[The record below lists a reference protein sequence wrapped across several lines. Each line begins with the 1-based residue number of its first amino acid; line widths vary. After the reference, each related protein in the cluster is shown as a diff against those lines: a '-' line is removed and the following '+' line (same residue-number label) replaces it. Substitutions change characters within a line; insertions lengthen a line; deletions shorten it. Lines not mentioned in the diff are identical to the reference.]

1 MKFAIFPENISR
13 WLSSKSSRSNQFT
26 LSQKNIYIFPSK
38 IGFAFVL
45 LIVLML
51 LTAINYQNSLIY
63 LFTFFLS
70 AIFFISIWLCF
81 LNMNGL
87 CVSSFRVLEC
97 FEGELCAYAIEIT
110 SAAKPA
116 LGLRFGVDKH
126 SLNEVSVSKDTK
138 SAHNLLLPANRR
150 GLHTLDRLRIES
162 LFPFGF
168 IIAWTWLKLDSKVLV
183 FPKPVEGSRSQGG
196 QSDYSKGNAQFVSED
211 LTELKAY
218 QHGDSAL
225 RIVWKQLA
233 AKDQLIIR
241 SHDQGAYDCTWLSWD
256 LYDVSSIEKKLQH
269 LCFDILDFHR
279 KQQVYGL
286 DIPGAVI
293 TPSKGEQHKHKCL
306 KALAL
311 FGLGAESDQNDK
323 T

>member
-1 MKFAIFPENISR
+1 MKLSVFPENISR
-13 WLSSKSSRSNQFT
+13 WLSSRSARSNQFT

-38 IGFAFVL
+38 TGFAFVL

-51 LTAINYQNSLIY
+51 LTAINYQSSLIY
-63 LFTFFLS
+63 LFTFFLG

-97 FEGELCAYAIEIT
+97 FEGELCTYELEII

-116 LGLRFGVDKH
+116 LGLKFGVDKR

-138 SAHNLLLPANRR
+138 SVHNILLPANKR

-183 FPKPVEGSRSQGG
+183 FPKPVEGSRVLDG
-196 QSDYSKGNAQFVSED
+196 QSDKLKGNDQFVSED

-241 SHDQGAYDCTWLSWD
+241 SHDQGGYDCTWLTWS
-256 LYDVSSIEKKLQH
+256 LYGTSSIETKLQH

-286 DIPGAVI
+286 DIPGVLI
-293 TPSKGEQHKHKCL
+293 NPSKGERHKYKCL

-311 FGLGAESDQNDK
+311 FGLSAEGDQND
-323 T
+323 